1 MTLTE
6 KLQDLRERSL
16 LRRRRTV
23 ESACGPELVVD
34 GRRLL
39 AFASNDY
46 LGLAA
51 DPALI
56 DAAREGAG
64 RYGVGAGASHLIS
77 GHYAPHQTLEERLAA
92 FVGMERALYF
102 STGFMANLGVVTSLA
117 GHNDAVFSDQL
128 NHASLIDGIR
138 LSGAEKYI
146 YPHRDLAALEAMLST
161 CPAANKLV
169 VSDAVFGMDGDL
181 APLPEL
187 LELCQ
192 RHDAYLVVDD
202 AHGFGVL
209 GPQGRG
215 SLAKFGIASPRVV
228 YIGTLGKAA
237 GVSGAFAAGADEVI
251 EWLLQSA
258 RSYIFTTGAPPL
270 LAHALLASLD
280 LIERGD
286 HRRAHL
292 AQLIAQLRAG
302 LRLKRWRLSDST
314 TAIQPLIIGE
324 NSEALRIGAQL
335 YESGLW
341 IPVIRPPTVP
351 EGTSR
356 LRISLSAAHTP
367 AQVERLVIALNEL
380 E

>member
-16 LRRRRTV
+16 LRRRRSV

-64 RYGVGAGASHLIS
+64 RYGVGAGASPLIS
-77 GHYAPHQTLEERLAA
+77 GHY
-92 FVGMERALYF
+92 ALYF

-161 CPAANKLV
+161 CSAANKLV

-192 RHDAYLVVDD
+192 RHDALLVVDD
-202 AHGFGVL
+202 AHGFGVQ

-215 SLAKFGIASPRVV
+215 SLAKFGIAAPRVV
-228 YIGTLGKAA
+228 YVGTLGKAA
-237 GVSGAFAAGADEVI
+237 GVAGAFAAGSDEVI

-270 LAHALLASLD
+270 LAHALLASVD

-302 LRLKRWRLSDST
+302 LKLKRWRLSDSA
-314 TAIQPLIIGE
+314 TAIQPLIIGANE
-324 NSEALRIGAQL
+324 EALRIGAQL

-367 AQVERLVIALNEL
+367 AQVERLVAALNEL

>member
-16 LRRRRTV
+16 LRRRRSV

-77 GHYAPHQTLEERLAA
+77 GHYAPHQALEERLAA

-117 GHNDAVFSDQL
+117 GRNDAVFSDQL

-161 CPAANKLV
+161 CSAANKLV

-192 RHDAYLVVDD
+192 RHDAHLVVDD
-202 AHGFGVL
+202 AHGFGVQ

-228 YIGTLGKAA
+228 YVGTLGKAA

-270 LAHALLASLD
+270 LAQALLASVD

-286 HRRAHL
+286 DRRAHL

-324 NSEALRIGAQL
+324 NSEALRIGARL

-351 EGTSR
+351 EGSSR

-367 AQVERLVIALNEL
+367 AQVERLVAALNEL

>member
-16 LRRRRTV
+16 LRRRRSV

-77 GHYAPHQTLEERLAA
+77 GHYAPHQALEERLAA

-367 AQVERLVIALNEL
+367 AQVARLVAALNEL

>member
-16 LRRRRTV
+16 LRRRRSV

-34 GRRLL
+34 GRRRL

-77 GHYAPHQTLEERLAA
+77 GHYAPHQALEERLAA

-181 APLPEL
+181 APLPGL

-270 LAHALLASLD
+270 LAHALLASVD

>member
-16 LRRRRTV
+16 LRRRRSV

-77 GHYAPHQTLEERLAA
+77 GHYAPHQALEERLAA

-181 APLPEL
+181 APLPGL

-228 YIGTLGKAA
+228 YISTLGKAA
-237 GVSGAFAAGADEVI
+237 GVSGAFVAGTGEVI

-367 AQVERLVIALNEL
+367 AQVARLVAALNEL

>member
-16 LRRRRTV
+16 LRRRRSV

-77 GHYAPHQTLEERLAA
+77 GHYAPHQALEERLAA

-102 STGFMANLGVVTSLA
+102 STGFMANLGVVASLA

-192 RHDAYLVVDD
+192 RHDAHLVVDD
-202 AHGFGVL
+202 AHGFGVQ

-237 GVSGAFAAGADEVI
+237 GVSGAFAAGSDEVI

-302 LRLKRWRLSDST
+302 LKLKRWRLSDSA
-314 TAIQPLIIGE
+314 TAIQPLIIGANE
-324 NSEALRIGAQL
+324 EALRIGAQL

-367 AQVERLVIALNEL
+367 AQVERLVAALNEL